1 MLRAN
6 VELTGQSGQ
15 RSCFRY
21 GMASISGRYLKIGHA
36 ASCSYNAGG
45 FRQIQISLSVCL
57 IAGNPWE
64 SNCFVAARSCK
75 VLMPHDFA
83 FSSDVSGCKLRTRLF
98 SFITNFRQ
106 MRPMHHSICE
116 PPADDIISLRRTW
129 SAVEAHRATPTLN
142 PQH

>member
-1 MLRAN
+1 MGFDAKGERRGSRVNRVSDL
-6 VELTGQSGQ
+6 VL
-15 RSCFRY
+15 
-21 GMASISGRYLKIGHA
+21 GMVWHQFPVVYLKIGHA

-98 SFITNFRQ
+98 SFITNFRAN
-106 MRPMHHSICE
+106 E
-116 PPADDIISLRRTW
+116 AD
-129 SAVEAHRATPTLN
+129 A
-142 PQH
+142 PQHLRTAGR